1 MKEFMNYDF
10 DVSDITLACY
20 VKPNQGRHKH
30 VDRPS
35 HGLALHLGGD
45 KDYHFSDGRVVSV
58 SENTVIY
65 LPKGSTYYVKAR
77 SSGDCYAINFRISE
91 SICFEP
97 FSVNVRAANDFLHY
111 FKSAK
116 KSWETKS
123 SGYKMRCKAELYNI
137 IAALQAEYHTSY
149 IPKSRFAIIEP
160 AVNYINENYTAELLS
175 ISHLAKMCNITPE
188 YFRRI
193 FRERFGDSPISYINN
208 MKLSRSRDLLS
219 SGMYSVSEAAE
230 LSGYSDF
237 SHFSREFKRNVG
249 VPPSEYQGISL
260 DKSIAK
266 GYNVKNITE
275 R

>member
-1 MKEFMNYDF
+1 MKEFMNHDF

-30 VDRPS
+30 IDRPS

-77 SSGDCYAINFRISE
+77 SSGDCYAINFQISE
-91 SICFEP
+91 NVCFEP
-97 FSVNVRAANDFLHY
+97 FSVSVRATNDFLHY

-116 KSWETKS
+116 KSWEAKDT
-123 SGYKMRCKAELYNI
+123 GYKMRCKAELYNI
-137 IAALQAEYHTSY
+137 IVGLQTEYHTSY
-149 IPKSRFAIIEP
+149 VPKSRFSVIEP
-160 AVNYINENYTAELLS
+160 AVNYINGSYTKELLS
-175 ISHLAKMCNITPE
+175 ISSLAKMCDITPE

-193 FRERFGDSPISYINN
+193 FKERFGNSPISYIND
-208 MKLSRSRDLLS
+208 MKISRARELLR

-230 LSGYSDF
+230 LSGYTDL
-237 SHFSREFKRNVG
+237 SHFSREFKKAVG
-249 VPPSEYQGISL
+249 VSPSEYQG
-260 DKSIAK
+260 
-266 GYNVKNITE
+266 
-275 R
+275 